1 MTEILVFAA
10 PSIFVFLYAGAQL
23 IAQFA
28 LGRMY
33 FSSTFLP
40 ELVVYAAIVA
50 IYIYSLRHFTGKR
63 YFAAS
68 IAGAI
73 IGIALFV
80 FVALLLFFRFE
91 FPRDLSI

>member
-1 MTEILVFAA
+1 MTETLIFAA

-23 IAQFA
+23 IALSA

-33 FSSTFLP
+33 CSPTFVP
-40 ELVVYAAIVA
+40 ELVVCVALAAIYVC
-50 IYIYSLRHFTGKR
+50 SLRYSVGKR
-63 YFAAS
+63 FFAAS

-73 IGIALFV
+73 IGVVLFV

-91 FPRDLSI
+91 FPRDLGI

>member
-1 MTEILVFAA
+1 MRETLISAV
-10 PSIFVFLYAGAQL
+10 PSIFVLLYAGAQL
-23 IAQFA
+23 IAQSA

-40 ELVVYAAIVA
+40 ELAVYVA
-50 IYIYSLRHFTGKR
+50 ITAIYVCSMRYFTGKR

-73 IGIALFV
+73 IGVVLFV

>member
-1 MTEILVFAA
+1 MTETLIVAA
-10 PSIFVFLYAGAQL
+10 PSIFVLLYAGAQL
-23 IAQFA
+23 IALSA

-40 ELVVYAAIVA
+40 ELVVYVALVA
-50 IYIYSLRHFTGKR
+50 IYVCSLRYFTGKR

-73 IGIALFV
+73 IGVVLFV

-91 FPRDLSI
+91 FPRDLGI